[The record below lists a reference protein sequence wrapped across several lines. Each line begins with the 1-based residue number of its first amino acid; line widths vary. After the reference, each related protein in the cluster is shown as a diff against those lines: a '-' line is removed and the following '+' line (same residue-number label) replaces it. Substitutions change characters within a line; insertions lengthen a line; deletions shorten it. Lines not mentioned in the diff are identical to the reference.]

1 MPIFG
6 QTKRSSSC
14 QGTTEYPGRYS
25 CHPAPTN
32 PFERKSLAASL
43 SSSVKTLFSKRIS
56 GIISE
61 PPLTRTKET
70 AHPSLAAVVST
81 SAASTNTKRQSG
93 LTHPVFVKR
102 VSSASAFGPASDL
115 PSYDAPSC
123 PDRYSQARARVLAE
137 TVRRLQQT
145 TSPSPATPSS
155 ISTGK
160 TLSFFPEETEYES
173 SESIETNADIPY
185 ELSAV
190 TRAGISRFA
199 SSCSSSASSSR
210 TFNGRSRPTSMT
222 IDATSGGNSPTATT
236 IRPQSMLGC
245 SRESLGTS
253 SSITSY
259 PDSTHSIGSGNV
271 SRLDNCDR
279 HLADLLA
286 SEGRAKHHDEHSS
299 GLRYSVAMSQ
309 SLSRR
314 FQTRLAHEYEQRIYC
329 LHSHY
334 SDVIERMEARARQ
347 DSERCRE
354 LEKELSELRKTNATL
369 SVRETELTNRLCQQ
383 GSRLTASWP
392 LGGFSAATNATG
404 GVLSKKLVEFV
415 DHYQDEVQRL
425 TRETSTAQE
434 WVVTLAELV
443 ISPKQEHQSWDE
455 WLNICLETLQKRRE
469 QQKEEE
475 WFDRL
480 QLRNQRAPKP
490 QAA

>member
-6 QTKRSSSC
+6 QTKRNSSC
-14 QGTTEYPGRYS
+14 QGATEYPGRYS
-25 CHPAPTN
+25 CHPAHTN

-61 PPLTRTKET
+61 PPLSRTKEPM
-70 AHPSLAAVVST
+70 HPSLVAAVST
-81 SAASTNTKRQSG
+81 SAATTNPKRQSAI
-93 LTHPVFVKR
+93 TQSAFVKR
-102 VSSASAFGPASDL
+102 VSSTSALGPASEF

-160 TLSFFPEETEYES
+160 TLSFFPEESEYES
-173 SESIETNADIPY
+173 GEPIEAHADVPY

-190 TRAGISRFA
+190 TRAGITRFA

-222 IDATSGGNSPTATT
+222 IDALSGGNSPAATT

-259 PDSTHSIGSGNV
+259 ADSTHSINPGNM

-286 SEGRAKHHDEHSS
+286 SESRAKHHDEHNS
-299 GLRYSVAMSQ
+299 GLRYSVAMSE

-354 LEKELSELRKTNATL
+354 LEKELSELRKANASL

-383 GSRLTASWP
+383 GSRLTTAWP
-392 LGGFSAATNATG
+392 LGGFSAAANTAG
-404 GVLSKKLVEFV
+404 GLSKKLVEFV

-443 ISPKQEHQSWDE
+443 IGPKQEHQSWDE
-455 WLNICLETLQKRRE
+455 WLNVCLETLQKRRE
-469 QQKEEE
+469 QKKEEE
-475 WFDRL
+475 WLERL
-480 QLRNQRAPKP
+480 QLRNQRASKSHI
-490 QAA
+490 A

>member
-6 QTKRSSSC
+6 QTKRNSSC
-14 QGTTEYPGRYS
+14 QGATEYPGRYS
-25 CHPAPTN
+25 CHPAHTN

-61 PPLTRTKET
+61 PPMGRTKEPL
-70 AHPSLAAVVST
+70 HPSQVAAVST
-81 SAASTNTKRQSG
+81 SAATTNPKRQSAI
-93 LTHPVFVKR
+93 THSAFVKR
-102 VSSASAFGPASDL
+102 VSSTSALGPTSEF
-115 PSYDAPSC
+115 PNYDTSSC

-160 TLSFFPEETEYES
+160 TLSFFPEESEYDS
-173 SESIETNADIPY
+173 GASIEANIDVPY

-190 TRAGISRFA
+190 TRAGITRFA

-222 IDATSGGNSPTATT
+222 IDGISGGNSPTATT

-253 SSITSY
+253 SSITSF
-259 PDSTHSIGSGNV
+259 PDSTRSINPGDM

-286 SEGRAKHHDEHSS
+286 SESRVKHHDEHSS

-354 LEKELSELRKTNATL
+354 LEKELSELRKVNASL
-369 SVRETELTNRLCQQ
+369 SVRETELSNRLCQQ
-383 GSRLTASWP
+383 GSRITTAWP
-392 LGGFSAATNATG
+392 LGGFATAANTAG
-404 GVLSKKLVEFV
+404 GLSKKLVEFV

-443 ISPKQEHQSWDE
+443 IGPKPEHQSWDE
-455 WLNICLETLQKRRE
+455 WLNVCLETLQKRRE

-475 WFDRL
+475 WLERL
-480 QLRNQRAPKP
+480 QLRNQLASKSHIS
-490 QAA
+490 